1 MGYINIV
8 FLLCGPVTFLTMSMG
23 VVSGTTEETAGLTR
37 RVNVILADGDGV
49 RREEAEVCVE
59 STVEL
64 RVNGTP
70 LVRLALTRDRLEAFA
85 SGFLVCE
92 GVVPSVD
99 AIGSIVVDGEVIDAR
114 VPDLAG
120 PPFGVELRS
129 SGCPGLACGLDACRK
144 PLPDGPG
151 VELETLM
158 HAAGLINDLARLW
171 RRTGGT
177 HCTVIVGPDGEV
189 IASAEDMGRHTS
201 VDKAVGTALLE
212 GAELSSAILVCT
224 GRLPSGMVA
233 KVYRAGIPVVVSNTA
248 PVLAGLE
255 LADRLNLT
263 AVGFARPPR
272 LTVYTHPERVRRG
285 GTPLTGV
292 ATG

>member
-1 MGYINIV
+1 M
-8 FLLCGPVTFLTMSMG
+8 
-23 VVSGTTEETAGLTR
+23 
-37 RVNVILADGDGV
+37 ADGEVV

-64 RVNGTP
+64 RVNATP
-70 LVRLALTRDRLEAFA
+70 LVRLALTRDRLMAFA

-92 GVVPSVD
+92 GVVSSVD
-99 AIGSIVVDGEVIDAR
+99 AIASVAIDGDVIDAV
-114 VPDLAG
+114 VPALAG
-120 PPFGVELRS
+120 PPPEVELRT

-151 VELETLM
+151 VELETLR

-177 HCTVIVGPDGEV
+177 HCTAIVGPGGEV

-201 VDKAVGTALLE
+201 VDKAVGTALLA
-212 GAELSSAILVCT
+212 GADLSSALLVCT

-272 LTVYTHPERVRRG
+272 LTVYTHPERVRQG
-285 GTPLTGV
+285 GV
-292 ATG
+292 ALTTVATD

>member
-1 MGYINIV
+1 MHTGT
-8 FLLCGPVTFLTMSMG
+8 GKSTVTG
-23 VVSGTTEETAGLTR
+23 DPAGLTR
-37 RVNVILADGDGV
+37 GVDAIIADETGV
-49 RREEAEVCVE
+49 RRERAEVSVE

-92 GVVPSVD
+92 GVVTSVD
-99 AIGSIVVDGEVIDAR
+99 AIESVAVDGGVVDAR

-120 PPFGVELRS
+120 PPPGIELRT
-129 SGCPGLACGLDACRK
+129 SGCPGLAFGLGACRE
-144 PLPDGPG
+144 PLPNGHG
-151 VELETLM
+151 VELDGLM
-158 HAAGLINDLARLW
+158 RAAGLINELARLW

-177 HCTVIVGPDGEV
+177 HCAVIVGPDGEV

-201 VDKAVGTALLE
+201 VDKAVGTALLR
-212 GAELSSAILVCT
+212 GADLSTAILVCT

-233 KVYRAGIPVVVSNTA
+233 KVYRAGISIVVSNTA

-255 LADRLNLT
+255 LAERLNIT
-263 AVGFARPPR
+263 VVGFARPPR
-272 LTVYTHPERVRRG
+272 LTVYTHPERILRDG
-285 GTPLTGV
+285 SALAAA

>member
-1 MGYINIV
+1 MGA
-8 FLLCGPVTFLTMSMG
+8 
-23 VVSGTTEETAGLTR
+23 VSGTTGDPGGLTR
-37 RVNVILADGDGV
+37 RVRVIMADGEGV

-64 RVNGTP
+64 RVNGAR

-99 AIGSIVVDGEVIDAR
+99 AIASIAVDGDVIDVR
-114 VPDLAG
+114 VPSLAG
-120 PPFGVELRS
+120 PPPGVELRT

-158 HAAGLINDLARLW
+158 LAAGLINDLAHLW

-177 HCTVIVGPDGEV
+177 HCTVIVGPAGEV

-201 VDKAVGTALLE
+201 VDKAVGTALLA
-212 GAELSSAILVCT
+212 GADLASALLVCT

-255 LADRLNLT
+255 LAARVNLT

-272 LTVYTHPERVRRG
+272 LTIYTHPERVRRG
-285 GTPLTGV
+285 GAPLTAV

>member
-1 MGYINIV
+1 
-8 FLLCGPVTFLTMSMG
+8 MSTG
-23 VVSGTTEETAGLTR
+23 VGNGTVEDSAGLTR
-37 RVNVILADGDGV
+37 RVDVIMADGEGV

-64 RVNGTP
+64 RVNGDR

-99 AIGSIVVDGEVIDAR
+99 AIASIAIDGDVIDVT
-114 VPDLAG
+114 VPALAG
-120 PPFGVELRS
+120 PPPGVELRT
-129 SGCPGLACGLDACRK
+129 SGCPGLACELDACRE
-144 PLPDGPG
+144 PLPDGQG

-177 HCTVIVGPDGEV
+177 HCTVIVGQDGEV

-201 VDKAVGTALLE
+201 VDKAVGTALLA
-212 GAELSSAILVCT
+212 GAELSSALLVCT

-233 KVYRAGIPVVVSNTA
+233 KVYRAGIPIIVSNTA

-255 LADRLNLT
+255 LAERLNLT

-285 GTPLTGV
+285 GTPLTAV
-292 ATG
+292 ATW